1 MEGPAAGRSGVPNAR
16 SLLRRGS
23 QLGQA
28 QQARDGD
35 RGRQVSRRQR
45 PAARHRQLASALG
58 SGLGAVVRRS
68 STPWRTAPVWS
79 ISVVSSRSWASRSR
93 AFSIACS
100 SSGSCSVAYGGPAP
114 PRSRSGPAPTS
125 ALCPW
130 PPPAWLAA
138 PPAWRPRSRPSP
150 PPDVGSVAPLP
161 ADTVIYDGGGALM
174 ADIRPTRRPSDGQ
187 EDRVP
192 GHITRRSSG
201 TLGAVEVGTSGR
213 WRGYDALRRAQ
224 IANKRGAVGADGG
237 GLRSDGSDAVASS
250 NPDAIGMPSEGAGR

>member
-187 EDRVP
+187 EDRLP
-192 GHITRRSSG
+192 
-201 TLGAVEVGTSGR
+201 GTSRERSPGTWGR
-213 WRGYDALRRAQ
+213 RGGDRR
-224 IANKRGAVGADGG
+224 DGG
-237 GLRSDGSDAVASS
+237 EAMTRCVAHKLRTNAGQWGRMGTDYIGWEGRRCEYKSG
-250 NPDAIGMPSEGAGR
+250 PIGMPSEGAGR